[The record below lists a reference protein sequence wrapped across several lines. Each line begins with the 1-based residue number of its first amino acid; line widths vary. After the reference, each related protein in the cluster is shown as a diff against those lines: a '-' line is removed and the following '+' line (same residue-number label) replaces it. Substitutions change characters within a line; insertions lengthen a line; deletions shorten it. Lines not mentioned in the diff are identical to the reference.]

1 MLASLA
7 YASLSRV
14 PAWSPE
20 MLDIARTCLARNP
33 ALGVTGALYFDG
45 EQFYQVLEGEEA
57 TVTDL
62 YACICRDPRHGGVQT
77 LWDGPIQRRRFGAW
91 SMKFVDGSGR
101 AAPLRGRFA
110 YAEVLRHRGAAAQTA
125 RIAALA
131 RA

>member
-62 YACICRDPRHGGVQT
+62 YARIRRDPRHGGVQT
-77 LWDGPIQRRRFGAW
+77 LWDGPIQRRRFGVW

-110 YAEVLRHRGAAAQTA
+110 YDAVLRLKRAQEPLI
-125 RIAALA
+125 RALA